1 MDPTLGQDSVDA
13 THIKLTESE
22 REDPFKLMEFV
33 GRVDIEFRVK
43 LKAKPP
49 HQNLRQSEK

>member
-1 MDPTLGQDSVDA
+1 LDPTLGQDSVDA